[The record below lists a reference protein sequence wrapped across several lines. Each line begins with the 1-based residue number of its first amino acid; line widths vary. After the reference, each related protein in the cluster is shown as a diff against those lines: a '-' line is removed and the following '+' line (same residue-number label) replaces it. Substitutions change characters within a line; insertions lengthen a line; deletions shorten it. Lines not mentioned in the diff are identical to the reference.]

1 MNPMTRNVLRM
12 LTAMLAAYSFAVPA
26 LAANVTYTLPADIGT
41 GAFAGCTL
49 SAGATYTCP
58 GNIDF
63 GNDTVTLALSS
74 SLTLQVAGN
83 FVAKNNLT
91 ISGGQVLTLVVGGN
105 IQMDNNLAG
114 ATINMQAGGNVQ
126 IKNNAATTGN
136 IVAGGNITIDNNGT
150 INGNLT
156 AGGSISLGS
165 GTVINGTCSPS
176 HPQCT
181 QVRPTAEY
189 RFDECVAYSNGAGQV
204 VDTQGAYPGTPQSNL
219 QNATPGKINRY
230 ADFSSGSR
238 YVNVPSGPVIA
249 DWSISVWFQMPFAGS
264 GSHSSQYYVI
274 GSVANGGD
282 LVYIDRNSGSGA
294 YRWGVYTTNTSDSAG
309 SGGTTNGA
317 FRFSSLAN
325 GWHHMVVVGQG
336 NSTQLY
342 IDGTLRDT
350 VARKAK
356 GTFQYLGASYDNAGT
371 SSGQSWGAPLDEF
384 KLYRVA
390 LSAANV
396 TTLYNNESVG
406 KNWDGTTR
414 PNPCGVTPVAPF
426 AFNCV
431 EAGANALNG
440 HLYTKRAGVGFSF
453 DVVALKD
460 GNGDSIADAVETNY
474 ASDQDRTVGVE
485 LVNGSGS
492 TACASRTA
500 ISPAVSQNLTFAQS
514 AQATEQGR
522 KSIALTVGR
531 AYSDVRCRVTDASQS
546 PAVVGCSTDNFAIRP
561 SSLTVSSGANADAT
575 GTSVSATPVVKAG
588 TAFALTAT
596 SDVLGYNLA
605 PAIDPAAVSAH
616 AGAVRS
622 VAPSGSFSAADP
634 ATGVATG
641 SAFTYDEVGYFRF
654 VVKDENTASE
664 RRGVYDAAFT
674 AVDSAPGDC
683 TDDFSNTSVSG
694 KYGCKFG
701 NTAATDYFGRF
712 IPDHFVITP
721 GTLTPGCSGA
731 FTYFAQD
738 GFTTDFTLTA
748 QNAANATTQ
757 NYQGSFARLGL
768 TTYANHVFSTAD
780 PLPAGSVLASGA
792 TAPTGGWSAGQATV
806 SAKHQVSRPTA
817 PAGETAV
824 SVLSKPVDP
833 DGVTTATATAVS
845 ASSTPLRY
853 GRLQITNAYGSELL
867 DLPIPVSVQYYTG
880 TAWTL
885 NASDSCTSIVP
896 SSVILSGWTGNLS
909 ACETY
914 FSPSSA
920 QTLTSGRATLVLRRP
935 GPSNDGSVA
944 LALNIGASASGN
956 TCVSGTSSAATAGNL
971 PQFGATNPS
980 GRATFGV
987 YKTGPVIDRR
997 ELY

>member
-1 MNPMTRNVLRM
+1 MYNMMRSVFRM
-12 LTAMLAAYSFAVPA
+12 LTAILAAYAFVAPA
-26 LAANVTYTLPADIGT
+26 SAANVTYTLPADFGSGSLSSCTFSGGT
-41 GAFAGCTL
+41 
-49 SAGATYTCP
+49 TYSCS
-58 GNIDF
+58 GNVDF
-63 GNDTVTLALSS
+63 GNDTVTLDLTS

-91 ISGGQVLTLVVGGN
+91 ISGGKVLTLVVGGN
-105 IQMDNNLAG
+105 IQVDNNLTG
-114 ATINMQAGGNVQ
+114 ATVNMQAGGNVS
-126 IKNNAATTGN
+126 IKNNVATTGN
-136 IVAGGNITIDNNGT
+136 IVAGGNIQIDNNGT
-150 INGNLT
+150 INGSLT

-165 GTVINGTCSPS
+165 GTVVNGTCTPT

-181 QVRPTAEY
+181 QVRPSAEY
-189 RFDECVAYSNGAGQV
+189 RFDECVAYSNGVGQV
-204 VDTQGAYPGTPQSNL
+204 ADTQGAYPGTPQSNL

-230 ADFSSGSR
+230 ADFASGNR

-282 LVYIDRNSGSGA
+282 LVYIDRNSGGGA
-294 YRWGVYTTNTSDSAG
+294 YRWGVYTTNASDSAG
-309 SGGTTNGA
+309 SGGTTDGT

-336 NSTQLY
+336 NSTRLY

-350 VARKAK
+350 VGRKAK
-356 GTFQYLGASYDNAGT
+356 GTFRYLGSSYDNVGT
-371 SSGQSWGAPLDEF
+371 GSGQSWGTPLDEY
-384 KLYRVA
+384 KVYRTA
-390 LSAANV
+390 LSASNV

-414 PNPCGVTPVAPF
+414 TNPCGVTPVVPF

-431 EAGANALNG
+431 ESGASDLNG
-440 HLYTKRAGVGFSF
+440 HLYTKRAGTAFSV

-460 GNGDSIADAVETNY
+460 SNGDSIADARETNY
-474 ASDQDRTVGVE
+474 ASDQDRTVTVE

-500 ISPAVSQNLTFAQS
+500 ISPAVSQTLTFAQS

-522 KSIALTVGR
+522 KSIAMTVNR
-531 AYSDVRCRVTDASQS
+531 AYPDVRCRVTDASQS
-546 PAVVGCSTDNFAIRP
+546 PSVVGCSTDNFAIRP
-561 SSLTVSSGANADAT
+561 SSLTVTSSANTDPS
-575 GTSVSATPVVKAG
+575 GTSASATPVVKAG
-588 TAFALTAT
+588 AAFSLTAT

-605 PAIDPAAVSAH
+605 PAIDPAKVTAH
-616 AGAVRS
+616 TGAARS
-622 VAPSGSFSAADP
+622 VTPGGTFGAADP
-634 ATGVATG
+634 STGAATG

-654 VVKDENTASE
+654 ETQ
-664 RRGVYDAAFT
+664 GVYDSAFA
-674 AVDSAPGDC
+674 AVDAANGDC
-683 TDDFSNTSVSG
+683 TDDFSNAAVSG
-694 KYGCKFG
+694 RYGCKFG
-701 NTAATDYFGRF
+701 NTAATPFFGRF

-721 GTLTPGCSGA
+721 GALTPGCSGA

-738 GFTTDFTLTA
+738 GFSTAFTLTA
-748 QNAANATTQ
+748 QNASNATTQ
-757 NYQGSFARLGL
+757 NYQSTFARLGL
-768 TTYANHVFSTAD
+768 TTYASYVFSTALA
-780 PLPAGSVLASGA
+780 LPAGSVLASGA
-792 TAPTGGWSAGQATV
+792 TAPSGTWTAGQATV
-806 SAKHQVSRPTA
+806 LAKHQISRPTA
-817 PAGETAV
+817 PAAETAV
-824 SVLSKPVDP
+824 TVQAKPVDP

-845 ASSTPLRY
+845 AGSTPLRY

-880 TAWTL
+880 TAWTQ
-885 NASDSCTSIVP
+885 NASDSCTVIVP
-896 SSVILSGWTGNLS
+896 SSVMLLGWTGNLS

-920 QTLTSGRATLVLRRP
+920 QTLASGRATLVLRRS
-935 GPSNDGSVA
+935 GAGNDGSVA
-944 LALNIGASASGN
+944 LALNIGAAASGN
-956 TCVSGTSSAATAGNL
+956 TCVSASSSAATAGNL

-980 GRATFGV
+980 GKATFGV
-987 YKTGPVIDRR
+987 YKAGPVIDRR